1 MSRVWLCLTRGPRRN
16 SRSSEISPCSRRYD
30 CERCGSRV
38 NPFYTRFY
46 QVACQ
51 RSCYAK
57 TPRRG
62 DDCRSFRHTV
72 VQTIQP
78 TPTKRAHTGGGA
90 RVCCSCTKGISG
102 ERSPSVLRWRCH
114 IRTPRCAPWDERCLL
129 LGQRLWNGD
138 LWNNAVQFIVIRRFL
153 GAQRTSTNGSVSIS
167 TRTAL
172 AEPWASW
179 VISVR
184 LPQAVAQYGKCDAY
198 GGVAQVARA
207 RVS

>member
-1 MSRVWLCLTRGPRRN
+1 MSRVWLRLTRGPRRN

-38 NPFYTRFY
+38 NPFCTRLY

-114 IRTPRCAPWDERCLL
+114 IRTPRCALWDERVARTEALE
-129 LGQRLWNGD
+129 
-138 LWNNAVQFIVIRRFL
+138 RRFVEQRGPVHCHPTISWSPEDIDKRQRVDFDAHGTCRAVGEL
-153 GAQRTSTNGSVSIS
+153 GNIRPPTAGSSAIREMRCVWRRSS
-167 TRTAL
+167 
-172 AEPWASW
+172 
-179 VISVR
+179 
-184 LPQAVAQYGKCDAY
+184 
-198 GGVAQVARA
+198 GG
-207 RVS
+207 